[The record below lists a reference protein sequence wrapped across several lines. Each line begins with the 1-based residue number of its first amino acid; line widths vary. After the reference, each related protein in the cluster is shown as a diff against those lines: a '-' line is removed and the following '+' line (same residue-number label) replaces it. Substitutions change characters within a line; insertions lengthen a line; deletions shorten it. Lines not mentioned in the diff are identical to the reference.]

1 LDFNTLKNMKKL
13 ILFLSI
19 IGCLTVK
26 GASPITITPSSPAT
40 LSPSSS
46 VDTLTVTGTG
56 AWTATS
62 NVGWCVI
69 ISGSSGSGNG
79 KIVYTVAANATVSNG
94 ERVATITVTP
104 SGNTA
109 LLVYVGQNT
118 SYVARKLH
126 GTYAKL
132 VSDTSFHIRTEDAI
146 LSAKS
151 YPTNFYWIEVD
162 SMVNMNIRQLDQQGL
177 VTFTIKFKLYWDYL
191 SFWQWFNPFRLPIQ
205 PVFTTGWI
213 DICAGDGFDLCSD
226 LDTQIK
232 NSLAAYFN
240 ISPTKVVIYSY

>member
-1 LDFNTLKNMKKL
+1 MKKL

-26 GASPITITPSSPAT
+26 ATSPITITPSTPAT

-56 AWTATS
+56 AWIATS
-62 NVGWCVI
+62 NAGWCVI
-69 ISGSSGSGNG
+69 ISGSSGTGNG

-94 ERVATITVTP
+94 PRAATITVTP

-109 LLVYVGQNT
+109 ILVYVMQNT
-118 SYVARKLH
+118 SYKARPLH
-126 GTYAKL
+126 GTYAEL

-151 YPTNFYWIEVD
+151 YPTNFYFVAIDTLVT
-162 SMVNMNIRQLDQQGL
+162 MNIRQLDANGV
-177 VTFTIKFKLYWDYL
+177 VTFTIKFQLYWDYL
-191 SFWQWFNPFRLPIQ
+191 SLWQWFNPFRLQSQPI
-205 PVFTTGWI
+205 FTTGWI
-213 DICAGDGFDLCSD
+213 DICAGDGFDLCSNM
-226 LDTQIK
+226 DTQIV
-232 NSLAAYFN
+232 SGLASFFN
-240 ISPTKVVIYSY
+240 ISPTRIVIYSYQ